1 MTEAASQAKK
11 LPRCNYYPKS
21 STKMV
26 AKIDM
31 NPKRFKSQYQKI
43 DYFAL
48 GDSFVNMFLHAENA
62 FFIKMK
68 GKSLKGLAKC
78 DK

>member
-1 MTEAASQAKK
+1 MSEAISIGKK
-11 LPRCNYYPKS
+11 LPRYNYYPKS

-31 NPKRFKSQYQKI
+31 KPRRFKSQYERA

-48 GDSFVNMFLHAENA
+48 GDSFVNMFLHA
-62 FFIKMK
+62 
-68 GKSLKGLAKC
+68 
-78 DK
+78 